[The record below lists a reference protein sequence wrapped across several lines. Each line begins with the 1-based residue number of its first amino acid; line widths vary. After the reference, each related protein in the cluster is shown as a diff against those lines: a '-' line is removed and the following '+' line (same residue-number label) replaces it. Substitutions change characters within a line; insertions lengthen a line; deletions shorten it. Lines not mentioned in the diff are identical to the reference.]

1 MRLLQRRLNGSSDEG
16 SILLALFAIMVVSG
30 LLTVGLATIVN
41 AHVLARHDTAFESA
55 LAGAEQGLDELI
67 AQVKANPTG
76 ASFAPVS
83 GTTSSGVT
91 YHATATP
98 SGSTWLVDAT
108 GSATVKGRPVTR
120 HIQTTVTVRNLL
132 SDSSGQGVPLFG
144 EKEVN
149 LATPSAV
156 DRYDSSVSS
165 DVCTAT
171 GTQTTMLTPN
181 TRMCTPGAP
190 RFGVLATDGA
200 LTMSSADLPD
210 IAEADIYNAPAAG
223 SNAKDATG
231 HCANDPTV

>member
-1 MRLLQRRLNGSSDEG
+1 
-16 SILLALFAIMVVSG
+16 
-30 LLTVGLATIVN
+30 
-41 AHVLARHDTAFESA
+41 
-55 LAGAEQGLDELI
+55 
-67 AQVKANPTG
+67 
-76 ASFAPVS
+76 
-83 GTTSSGVT
+83 T

-223 SNAKDATG
+223 SKDEDATG
-231 HCANDPTV
+231 HCLNDQTVCGSVGGKVQISADRLEYPPSDLCSQGIGGGVTAYDGSTSLAANTVFNFSDVTLSATAVADLGN